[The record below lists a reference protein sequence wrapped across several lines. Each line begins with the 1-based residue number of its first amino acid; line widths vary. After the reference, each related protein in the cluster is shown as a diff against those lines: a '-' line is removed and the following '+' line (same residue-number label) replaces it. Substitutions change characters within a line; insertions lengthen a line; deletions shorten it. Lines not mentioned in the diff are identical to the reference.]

1 MVWSDEVVWPRLV
14 WGGRGGMMVCS
25 QRGRLV
31 RGQRMEREHVLLV
44 VLRREG
50 LEVLAHGG
58 A

>member
-1 MVWSDEVVWPRLV
+1 
-14 WGGRGGMMVCS
+14 
-25 QRGRLV
+25 
-31 RGQRMEREHVLLV
+31 MEREHVLLV